1 MSLPPGTYIIR
12 VPNDQIICHPP
23 PPNPNIQ
30 KRRTFA
36 AASHPRPARR
46 RCTCLRCFSFFLSL
60 LIAVGVIYFA
70 CDPNLPKFTVD
81 RLSLDG
87 FAFNSTSPLT
97 VNPEFHVTVRAENPN
112 KNIGFSYSG
121 KRSFV
126 TVSLE
131 SNALCRGS
139 LPSFDHGPRN
149 VTVFKTDLIG
159 YEIRLSEPFWKRLMG
174 RQGRKCVPITVDFG
188 VPFRAGLGGL
198 ISWTFEMKARCDLTV
213 DKLGVD
219 SRITSKVCRVYLVN
233 FFFSL
238 LVR

>member
-36 AASHPRPARR
+36 AASHPRHARR
-46 RCTCLRCFSFFLSL
+46 CCTCLRCFSFCLFLLLSL
-60 LIAVGVIYFA
+60 LIAVGVVYFV

-81 RLSLDG
+81 RLSVDG

-112 KNIGFSYSG
+112 KIIGLSYSG
-121 KRSFV
+121 KRSSV

-131 SNALCRGS
+131 SNTLCRGS

-149 VTVFKTDLIG
+149 VTVFKTALIG

-174 RQGRKCVPITVDFG
+174 LQGRKCVPITVDFG
-188 VPFRAGLGGL
+188 VPVRAGLGGL
-198 ISWTFEMKARCDLTV
+198 RSWTFEMKARCDLTV

-219 SRITSKVCRVYLVN
+219 SRITSKICRVHLV
-233 FFFSL
+233 
-238 LVR
+238 